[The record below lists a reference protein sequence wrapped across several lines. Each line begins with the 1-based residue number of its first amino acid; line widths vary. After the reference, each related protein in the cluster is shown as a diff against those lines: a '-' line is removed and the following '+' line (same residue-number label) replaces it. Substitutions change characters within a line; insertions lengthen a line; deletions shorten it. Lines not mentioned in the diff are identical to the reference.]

1 MNDKLVYSSS
11 FPPSFVKKRK
21 GWEQAAVGG
30 VGAALCGRPLP
41 TVGSCGQPDP
51 ERSEG
56 MRPKNLHVWFSK
68 DMKIRF
74 LYFILWELT
83 T

>member
-1 MNDKLVYSSS
+1 MLCCYLRAKPAL
-11 FPPSFVKKRK
+11 RK

-56 MRPKNLHVWFSK
+56 MRPNIYTPRRR
-68 DMKIRF
+68 IR
-74 LYFILWELT
+74 IWRASAIGVSDT
-83 T
+83 KMR